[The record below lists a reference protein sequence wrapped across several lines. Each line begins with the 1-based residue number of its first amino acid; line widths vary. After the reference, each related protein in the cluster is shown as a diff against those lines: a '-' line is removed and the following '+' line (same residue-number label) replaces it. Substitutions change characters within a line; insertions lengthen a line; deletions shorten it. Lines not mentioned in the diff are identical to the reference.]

1 MMNMMKMFRVLDALE
16 GVFLSRIQHEE
27 GVFGSRVP
35 SMGTIVV
42 YINGYGAPV
51 DILKDDGYYEYLSR
65 AFDAVDA
72 WGDRVRMIYL
82 CGGCTNSEE
91 VSEAEAMKAWVA
103 HFAPQWVD
111 RVRLIDDTT
120 TVRENVRAFAKNADG
135 ARFPVFFC
143 EYSREWTVAAL
154 AAVFLPGDKLITTA
168 GVRFSRK
175 DLTSAAQLKQMFVN
189 LPLELASLRF
199 PWAERMRAR
208 WRERVIDKARKERQ
222 AASVG
227 KG

>member
-1 MMNMMKMFRVLDALE
+1 MKVFRVLGALG
-16 GVFLSRIQHEE
+16 GVFFNRIQHKE

-35 SMGTIVV
+35 PMGTIAV
-42 YINGYGAPV
+42 YINGYGAPI
-51 DILKDDGYYEYLSR
+51 DILEDEGYCEYLSH
-65 AFDAVDA
+65 AFDTINA
-72 WGDRVRMIYL
+72 WGDRVKMIYL

-103 HFAPQWVD
+103 HFAPRWVG
-111 RVRLIDDTT
+111 RVRLIEDTM
-120 TVRENVRAFAKNADG
+120 TVRENIRAFAKNADG

-168 GVRFSRK
+168 GVRFSKK
-175 DLTSAAQLKQMFVN
+175 DLTVGAQIKQMSVN

-199 PWAERMRAR
+199 SSAEWARVC
-208 WRERVIDKARKERQ
+208 WREHVVDKARKERQ

>member
-1 MMNMMKMFRVLDALE
+1 MRMFQVLQALE
-16 GVFLSRIQHEE
+16 GVFFNRIQYKE

-35 SMGTIVV
+35 SMGTIAV
-42 YINGYGAPV
+42 YINGYGAPI
-51 DILKDDGYYEYLSR
+51 DILKDKGYYEYLSR
-65 AFDAVDA
+65 AFDAIDT

-82 CGGCTNSEE
+82 CGGCTNSDE

-103 HFAPQWVD
+103 RFAPQWVG
-111 RVRLIDDTT
+111 RVRLIEDTM
-120 TVRENVRAFAKNADG
+120 TVRENIRAFAKNSEG

-154 AAVFLPGDKLITTA
+154 AAVFLPGDKFITTA
-168 GVRFSRK
+168 GVRFSKK
-175 DLTSAAQLKQMFVN
+175 DLTVGAQLKQMFVN

-199 PWAERMRAR
+199 SPAERVRAR
-208 WRERVIDKARKERQ
+208 RREHVVDKARKERQ